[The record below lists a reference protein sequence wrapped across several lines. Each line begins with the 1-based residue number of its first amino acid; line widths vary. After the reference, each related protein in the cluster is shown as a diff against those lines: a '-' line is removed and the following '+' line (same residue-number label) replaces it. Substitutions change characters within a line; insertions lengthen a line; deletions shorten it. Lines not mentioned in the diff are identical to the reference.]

1 MRRNIVSIHI
11 KKIDNFTSFCGL
23 DTVIQSDN
31 FTDYNV
37 IFANNGAGKTSA
49 TRAFELLI
57 NKNNHIS
64 KYQSINSSVKPKVSF
79 LLKDGSSVNIEENH
93 PVPNHSFKLE
103 IYNSD
108 FLSNNAPFG
117 GEFGLRKLD
126 DQTIILEGS
135 AVGEETQEIERLNI
149 EIGTAKERKIKI
161 IGDENN
167 SDELGEIKTIEAHNV
182 NKDRSIDEIRKMVT
196 STPIQISIEEIKLK
210 DDELTDKS
218 KFDYDEKEFV
228 SVQKQ
233 FDDLNDAIK
242 KFDTLIE
249 IKLPIFNVNSQR
261 TSIDTLF
268 NFDIEKE
275 AGEVS
280 KKVKMH
286 ILRVGEQFLKDGRSI
301 IKDKNIEICPFC
313 TQEITNNIL
322 TEYTNYFNDAVDKFD
337 MLTAKIIKDLET
349 DRATFSSEKASILNG
364 FDKFKPFLESVFDE
378 NKNNL
383 SIAIGNIQNKINEL
397 EKLILQKKGI
407 NGKDEH
413 NLLIGEITTLFTE
426 IDIIIKLTSEILED
440 KKTQAANLAKIKLE
454 LKTIKVLKGKKD
466 SFELQ
471 KAKYENLRAIES
483 LKIEL
488 ADVKR
493 TIASSEIQ
501 LQEIQSKRRPDILV
515 INSYLEALNLSKYS
529 IDQDYHITINSSIVE
544 NENLRIVLSE
554 GEKTTITFAYFLARL
569 KLYYD
574 KSTLK
579 DLVIVIDDPISS
591 LDESR
596 IYNTSYLV
604 AKINIEIANEILKD
618 NKDKAQV
625 FVFTHSH
632 IFMTNIIRI
641 LGKAAAYFQI
651 SRNDKSIKFDKK
663 DNVAGYF
670 DTFFLLLFK
679 DMYQFANE
687 SNILDDYDKAIN
699 HGNKIRIL
707 LESFMKTNFISE
719 FIKQE
724 YRDQST
730 FDAGTIKA
738 ITDKITQS
746 NAHHI
751 FSNSIFSDN
760 DYVISGVN
768 CIHPKMDKILKG
780 LHMDSHGS
788 IVDFYSQHK
797 TSLIEVQGFAKIAIN
812 IMMALNP
819 NQICFYIEASQ

>member
-1 MRRNIVSIHI
+1 MSIHI
-11 KKIDNFTSFCGL
+11 KKIDNLTSFCGL
-23 DTVIQSDN
+23 DTVIQNND
-31 FTDYNV
+31 FADYNV

-57 NKNNHIS
+57 KNNSHIS

-79 LLKDGSSVNIEENH
+79 LLKDGSPVIIEENH
-93 PVPNHSFKLE
+93 LISNLTFKLE

-126 DQTIILEGS
+126 DQTIVLEGS
-135 AVGEETQEIERLNI
+135 AIGEETHEIERLNI
-149 EIGTAKERKIKI
+149 EIATAKAREIKI
-161 IGDENN
+161 IGDDSNP
-167 SDELGEIKTIEAHNV
+167 SELGEIKIKEADNV
-182 NKDRSIDEIRKMVT
+182 NKDKDIEDIRKTVT
-196 STPIQISIEEIKLK
+196 STPLQISIDEIKLK

-218 KFDYDEKEFV
+218 KFTYDEKELV

-242 KFDTLIE
+242 KFDTLLE
-249 IKLPIFNVNSQR
+249 IKLPIFNLNSQR
-261 TSIDTLF
+261 GSIDTLF

-275 AGEVS
+275 AGAVS
-280 KKVKMH
+280 EKVKTH
-286 ILRVGEQFLKDGRSI
+286 IIRVGEEFLKDGRKI
-301 IKDKNIEICPFC
+301 IKDQNIEICPFC
-313 TQEITNNIL
+313 TQEITNDIL
-322 TEYTNYFNDAVDKFD
+322 SEYANYFNDAVDKFD
-337 MLTAKIIKDLET
+337 RLTAKTIKELEA
-349 DRATFSSEKASILNG
+349 DRSTFSTEKVSILNG
-364 FDKFKPFLESVFDE
+364 FDKFKPFLESTFDV

-383 SIAIGNIQNKINEL
+383 SIIMENIHNKINEL
-397 EKLILQKKGI
+397 EKLISQKKGI
-407 NGKDEH
+407 SGKDKYD
-413 NLLIGEITTLFTE
+413 LLIGEITLLFSE
-426 IDIIIKLTSEILED
+426 IENIIKLTREILED
-440 KKTQAANLAKIKLE
+440 KKKQTANLAKIKLK
-454 LKTIKVLKGKKD
+454 LKSIKVLKGKKD

-471 KAKYENLRAIES
+471 KAKFENLQAIKELNAEHANIKVS
-483 LKIEL
+483 LAKAE
-488 ADVKR
+488 
-493 TIASSEIQ
+493 TS
-501 LQEIQSKRRPDILV
+501 LQIIQSKRRPDIEV
-515 INSYLEALNLSKYS
+515 INAYLEALSLSKYS
-529 IDQDYHITINSSIVE
+529 IDQDYHIIINASIVE

-569 KLYYD
+569 KLFYN
-574 KSTLK
+574 KTTLK

-596 IYNTSYLV
+596 IYNTAYLI
-604 AKINIEIANEILKD
+604 AKINIEIAGEILKD
-618 NKDKAQV
+618 SKDKAQV

-641 LGKAAAYFQI
+641 LGKVATYFQI
-651 SRNDKSIKFDKK
+651 SRNGTIIEFDKK

-679 DMYQFANE
+679 DIYQFTNE
-687 SNILDDYDKAIN
+687 TGVLEDYDKAIN

-730 FDAGTIKA
+730 FDEKTIKS
-738 ITDKITQS
+738 IIDKIKQS
-746 NAHHI
+746 NTHHV
-751 FSNSIFSDN
+751 FSNSIFIDN
-760 DYVISGVN
+760 DYIISDEN
-768 CIHPKMDKILKG
+768 NIHPKIDKIVKG

-819 NQICFYIEASQ
+819 NQVYFYIEASK

>member
-1 MRRNIVSIHI
+1 MSIHI

-23 DTVIQSDN
+23 DTVTQN
-31 FTDYNV
+31 NEFYDYNV

-57 NKNNHIS
+57 KNNNHIS
-64 KYQSINSSVKPKVSF
+64 KYQTINSTVKPKVSF
-79 LLKDGSSVNIEENH
+79 LLKDGSILNIAENQ
-93 PVPNHSFKLE
+93 PVLNHSLKLE

-126 DQTIILEGS
+126 DNTIVLEGS

-149 EIGTAKERKIKI
+149 QITKDKAREIKI
-161 IGDENN
+161 IGDDNN
-167 SDELGEIKTIEAHNV
+167 PSELGEIKIKEADNNKKDKGIE
-182 NKDRSIDEIRKMVT
+182 DIRKAVT
-196 STPIQISIEEIKLK
+196 STPLQISIDEIKLK

-218 KFDYDEKEFV
+218 KFTYDEKELV

-242 KFDTLIE
+242 KFDTLLE
-249 IKLPIFNVNSQR
+249 IKLPIFNLNSQR
-261 TSIDTLF
+261 ESIDTLF

-280 KKVKMH
+280 EKVKTH
-286 ILRVGEQFLKDGRSI
+286 IIQVGEQFLKDGRKI
-301 IKDKNIEICPFC
+301 IKDKNFEICPFC
-313 TQEITNNIL
+313 TQEITNDIL
-322 TEYTNYFNDAVDKFD
+322 SEYTNYFNDAVDKFD
-337 MLTAKIIKDLET
+337 KLTAKTIKDLEI
-349 DRATFSSEKASILNG
+349 DRSTFSNEKVAILNG
-364 FDKFKPFLESVFDE
+364 FDRFKPFLESTFDE

-383 SIAIGNIQNKINEL
+383 SFIMENIHNKINEL
-397 EKLILQKKGI
+397 EKLISQKKGI
-407 NGKDEH
+407 NGKEKYDS
-413 NLLIGEITTLFTE
+413 LIGEITTLFTE
-426 IDIIIKLTSEILED
+426 IKKIINLTNDILED
-440 KKTQAANLAKIKLE
+440 KKTQIANLASIKSE
-454 LKTIKVLKGKKD
+454 LKRIKILKGKKD

-471 KAKYENLRAIES
+471 KAKHENLKEIEQ

-488 ADVKR
+488 AEVKR
-493 TIASSEIQ
+493 TIIDAEAQ
-501 LQEIQSKRRPDILV
+501 LQIIQSQRRPDVQI
-515 INSYLEALNLSKYS
+515 INAYLQALNLSKYS
-529 IDQDYHITINSSIVE
+529 IDADYHITINASIIE
-544 NENLRIVLSE
+544 NENLKIVLSE

-569 KLYYD
+569 KLFYD
-574 KSTLK
+574 KTTLK
-579 DLVIVIDDPISS
+579 NLIIVIDDPISS

-604 AKINIEIANEILKD
+604 AKINQEIAGEVVTD
-618 NKDKAQV
+618 QSDKAQV
-625 FVFTHSH
+625 FIFTHSH
-632 IFMTNIIRI
+632 TFMTNIIRI
-641 LGKAAAYFQI
+641 LGKNASYYQI
-651 SRNDKSIKFDKK
+651 TRNCSTIEFDKK
-663 DNVAGYF
+663 DKVAGYF

-679 DMYQFANE
+679 DIYQFANE
-687 SNILDDYDKAIN
+687 TNILDDYDKAIN

-719 FIKQE
+719 FMEKEYKQ
-724 YRDQST
+724 QSS
-730 FDAGTIKA
+730 FDATTIKA

-746 NAHHI
+746 NVHHV
-751 FSNSIFSDN
+751 FSNSFFGDN
-760 DYVISGVN
+760 DYVISDVN
-768 CIHPKMDKILKG
+768 SIHPKIDKIIKG

-819 NQICFYIEASQ
+819 NQICFYIEASK